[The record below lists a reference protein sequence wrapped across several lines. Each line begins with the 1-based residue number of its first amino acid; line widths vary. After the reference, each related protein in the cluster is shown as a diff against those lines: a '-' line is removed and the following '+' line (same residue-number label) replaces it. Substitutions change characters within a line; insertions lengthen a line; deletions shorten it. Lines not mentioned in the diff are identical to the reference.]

1 MLEKTITFDRFVRG
15 LILTAVLAVLLYVMN
30 YLSSVLL
37 PFFLGWLI
45 AYILY
50 PIVRLVQYRLHVPG
64 RVLSIVV
71 TLVFVIGL
79 IVGVFYMIV
88 PQIVSQFER
97 LGELVTAYLHETT
110 RIANFPEAIREW
122 IGANSEGIQKMF
134 ANREMG
140 ETLRKAAPQLLMLI
154 TKTADTIFNVIA
166 SLVTLMYT
174 FFILMDYEELAQGF
188 LKIFPRKTRPFWR
201 ELMRDVDRQLNSY
214 IRGQGTVA
222 LCIGILFCIGFTII
236 GFPMAICMGILI
248 GILSLIPY
256 LHGLALIPIVM
267 LSLLEAAD
275 TGENFWV
282 ILASALGVFLVIQ
295 LITDM
300 VLTPNIMGRAMNLNP
315 AILLLALSIWGTLL
329 GFIGL
334 IIALPLTTLIM
345 TYYQRYVTKDITPYD
360 AAPTPPDADGDN
372 EAEEEKTGK

>member
-15 LILTAVLAVLLYVMN
+15 LIIVTGATLLLYVMN

-50 PIVRLVQYRLHVPG
+50 PVVRFVQYKLHVPG
-64 RVLSIVV
+64 RVLSIIV
-71 TLVFVIGL
+71 TLVFVIAL
-79 IVGVFYMIV
+79 ITGIFYMIV

-97 LGELVTAYLHETT
+97 LGELVNAYLHETT

-122 IGANSEGIQKMF
+122 IGANSEDIQKMF
-134 ANREMG
+134 RNREMG
-140 ETLRKAAPQLLMLI
+140 DTIRKITPQILMLI

-174 FFILMDYEELAQGF
+174 FFILMDYEVLAQGF

-222 LCIGILFCIGFTII
+222 LCIGILFCIGFTLI

-256 LHGLALIPIVM
+256 LHGLALIPIAL

-275 TGENFWV
+275 TGENFWI

-315 AILLLALSIWGTLL
+315 AILLLALSVWGTLL

-345 TYYQRYVTKDITPYD
+345 TYYQRYVTKDITIGKHIEEPS
-360 AAPTPPDADGDN
+360 DN
-372 EAEEEKTGK
+372 EHKEIEDQKTDK

>member
-15 LILTAVLAVLLYVMN
+15 LIIVTGATLLLYVMN

-50 PIVRLVQYRLHVPG
+50 PVVRFVQYKLHVPG
-64 RVLSIVV
+64 RVLSIIV
-71 TLVFVIGL
+71 TLVFVIAL
-79 IVGVFYMIV
+79 ITGIFYMIV

-97 LGELVTAYLHETT
+97 LGELVNAYLHETT

-122 IGANSEGIQKMF
+122 IGANSEDIQKMF
-134 ANREMG
+134 RNREMG
-140 ETLRKAAPQLLMLI
+140 DTIRKITPQILMLI

-174 FFILMDYEELAQGF
+174 FFILMDYEVLAQGF

-222 LCIGILFCIGFTII
+222 LCIGILFCIGFTLI

-256 LHGLALIPIVM
+256 LHGLALIPIVL

-275 TGENFWV
+275 TGENFWI

-315 AILLLALSIWGTLL
+315 AILLLALSVWGTLL

-345 TYYQRYVTKDITPYD
+345 TYYQRYVTKDITIGKHFEEPS
-360 AAPTPPDADGDN
+360 DN
-372 EAEEEKTGK
+372 EHKGIEDQKTDK

>member
-15 LILTAVLAVLLYVMN
+15 LIIVMGATLLLYVMN

-50 PIVRLVQYRLHVPG
+50 PVVRFVQYKLHVPG
-64 RVLSIVV
+64 RVLSIIV
-71 TLVFVIGL
+71 TLVFVIAL
-79 IVGVFYMIV
+79 ITGIFYMIV

-97 LGELVTAYLHETT
+97 LGELVNAYLHETT

-122 IGANSEGIQKMF
+122 IGANSEDIQKMF
-134 ANREMG
+134 KNREMG
-140 ETLRKAAPQLLMLI
+140 DTIRKITPQILMLI

-174 FFILMDYEELAQGF
+174 FFILMDYEMLAQGF

-222 LCIGILFCIGFTII
+222 LCIGILFCIGFTLI

-256 LHGLALIPIVM
+256 LHGLALIPIAL

-275 TGENFWV
+275 TGENFWI

-315 AILLLALSIWGTLL
+315 AILLLALSVWGTLL

-345 TYYQRYVTKDITPYD
+345 TYYQRYVTKDITIEKHVEESS
-360 AAPTPPDADGDN
+360 DN
-372 EAEEEKTGK
+372 EHKGIEDQKTDK